1 MTEDPFPAPA
11 REPARRS
18 LALGLFLVVVLAF
31 GAGIG
36 ADRVGLLG
44 GQGPQATNDPTSS
57 VQPSGTT
64 AARATISP
72 NGTIGP
78 GASVPPDAPADVGL
92 LWEALTILRANY
104 VDRSALEPTSNL
116 TYGMLDGL
124 LRAIGDPGHSTF
136 LTPDQVKAAAED
148 LSGSFSGVGAFLG
161 ERGGGTIIISVISGS
176 PADKAGLRSGDRIVA
191 IDGRAADGLSVVE
204 VVTRVRGAA
213 GTTVRI
219 TVLHRDAAS
228 PVIITIV
235 RAKIDVPAVV
245 WSMVPGTRAAMIR
258 VVQFSEGTTKALQ
271 AAIAEADAAA
281 ATAIVLDLRDNPG
294 GLVDEAVGAAST
306 FMTTGVV
313 YVRQDADGKQT
324 PVAVRKEPATD
335 KPVVVLVDFGTAS
348 SAEILTG
355 ALHDAGRAK
364 VVGTR
369 TYGTGTVLNQFDL
382 SDGSAIRLGVE
393 LWLTPEGKRI
403 FPDGV
408 TPDVVVD
415 LAPGVLTLEPTDLGA
430 MSAATLMASGDTQLL
445 RALELLGMPVGSN

>member
-1 MTEDPFPAPA
+1 MTGDPMTAPA
-11 REPARRS
+11 REPARGP
-18 LALGLFLVVVLAF
+18 LALGLLFVVVLAF

-36 ADRVGLLG
+36 AERAGLLG
-44 GQGPQATNDPTSS
+44 GPGPAATLAPTSSAPTSS
-57 VQPSGTT
+57 VPPG
-64 AARATISP
+64 A
-72 NGTIGP
+72 TIGP

-92 LWEALTILRANY
+92 LWEALTIVRANY

-124 LRAIGDPGHSTF
+124 LRALGDPGHSTF
-136 LTPDQVKAAAED
+136 LTPAQVKAAAED
-148 LSGSFSGVGAFLG
+148 LSGSFSGVGVFLG
-161 ERGGGTIIISVISGS
+161 ERGGGPIIISVISGS
-176 PADKAGLRSGDRIVA
+176 PADKAGLRSGDRLIA
-191 IDGRAADGLSVVE
+191 IDGKAADGLSVEEIVG
-204 VVTRVRGAA
+204 RVRGAE
-213 GTTVRI
+213 GTVVRL
-219 TVLHRDAAS
+219 TVLHLDAAA
-228 PVIITIV
+228 PVVIPVV

-258 VVQFSEGTTKALQ
+258 IVQFSEGTTKALQ
-271 AAIAEADAAA
+271 AAIVEADAADA
-281 ATAIVLDLRDNPG
+281 QAIVLDLRNDPG

-306 FMTTGVV
+306 FLTTGVV

-324 PVAVRKEPATD
+324 PVPVRKEAGTA

-355 ALHDAGRAK
+355 ALHDGGRAK

-393 LWLTPEGKRI
+393 LWLTPDGRRI

-408 TPDVVVD
+408 TPDEVVE
-415 LAPGVLTLEPTDLGA
+415 LAPGVLPLEPTDLRSMTA
-430 MSAATLMASGDTQLL
+430 LALKASGDAQLL
-445 RALELLGMPVGSN
+445 RALELLGMALGSN